1 LARLALTFLDHLKI
15 KISIVNEHI
24 FSGTNE
30 FIEQKLVFAD
40 ADEKKR
46 RLLQSLKEVGPGGL
60 ALVREPQGSG
70 TAPNDKCV
78 CLQGYPIQSLQR
90 IKKNNYITSTL

>member
-1 LARLALTFLDHLKI
+1 MKTPIIEIANFKSETDGRNKRNDKTRETLRIRHNPIGVCFLFFLSECMRQK
-15 KISIVNEHI
+15 
-24 FSGTNE
+24 SGTNE

-60 ALVREPQGSG
+60 ALVRVS
-70 TAPNDKCV
+70 
-78 CLQGYPIQSLQR
+78 
-90 IKKNNYITSTL
+90 KK